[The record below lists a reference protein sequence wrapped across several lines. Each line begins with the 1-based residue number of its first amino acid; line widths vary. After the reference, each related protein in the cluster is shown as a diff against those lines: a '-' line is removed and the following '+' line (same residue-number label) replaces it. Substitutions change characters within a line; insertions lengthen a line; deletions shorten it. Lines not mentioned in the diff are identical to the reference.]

1 LLIANSNTYN
11 ILLYLEINEDFIIF
25 MFLLKSVLIMELTYW
40 NNYVE
45 NNLFLDNDGFFE
57 LPYISNSP
65 ELMVESV
72 SRMPISTN
80 HILENSIVTDNITMK
95 GEMRYRALEEGLWI
109 LASNIS
115 IKQNILAKAMY
126 NPTEVSNYYF
136 LSFAVFEYK
145 YPSDIGK
152 TNFATLLSTTC
163 TFYNPNTEANTFF
176 YEGTVGKLFNIAFDK
191 QWAEKNVLSTYN
203 NKQQEL
209 NNFLN
214 NKTGLIN
221 WLDIVPE
228 ADRLSKEMWD
238 LLKITNAQK
247 TNDIILRKQTK
258 DIIVDF
264 FANALKD
271 DRFKIYEPL
280 KTPDYAN
287 VAKADKIILQNL
299 STRFIGVEAIAK
311 AVNISPTKLKAI
323 FKSIFGFSMLQY
335 HKEKNML
342 LAKQLIEKSNIQIKN
357 IAITAGFESS
367 GKFSAAFKKRF
378 GLLPSDIRAK

>member
-1 LLIANSNTYN
+1 MAA
-11 ILLYLEINEDFIIF
+11 
-25 MFLLKSVLIMELTYW
+25 MELNDW
-40 NNYVE
+40 NDYVE
-45 NNLFLDNDGFFE
+45 NNLFVYNDGFFE
-57 LPYISNSP
+57 LPYISNTP

-72 SRMPISTN
+72 SQMPISRHN
-80 HILENSIVTDNITMK
+80 KFENSIVTDNANMK
-95 GEMRYRALEEGLWI
+95 GEMRYRKLEEGLWI
-109 LASNIS
+109 MASNIS
-115 IKQNILAKAMY
+115 IKQNILARAMY
-126 NPTEVSNYYF
+126 NPTELSNYYF

-191 QWAEKNVLSTYN
+191 QWAENNILSKYN
-203 NKQQEL
+203 DEQQEL

-214 NKTGLIN
+214 NETGLIN

-228 ADRLSKEMWD
+228 ADRLSKEMWE
-238 LLKITNAQK
+238 LLKITKAQK
-247 TNDIILRKQTK
+247 VNDTILLKQTK

-271 DRFKIYEPL
+271 DRLKIYEPL

-299 STRFIGVEAIAK
+299 STRFIGVGAIAK

-335 HKEKNML
+335 HKEKNMM
-342 LAKQLIEKSNIQIKN
+342 LAKQLIEKSNMQIKN
-357 IAITAGFESS
+357 IAITAGFESA

-378 GLLPSDIRAK
+378 GVLPSDIRAK

>member
-1 LLIANSNTYN
+1 MGL
-11 ILLYLEINEDFIIF
+11 
-25 MFLLKSVLIMELTYW
+25 
-40 NNYVE
+40 NNWSKHVE
-45 NNLFLDNDGFFE
+45 NNLFVQNDGFFE

-72 SRMPISTN
+72 SQMPISTHN
-80 HILENSIVTDNITMK
+80 KSENSIVTDNVNMK
-95 GEMRYRALEEGLWI
+95 GEMRYRALEKGLWI

-126 NPTEVSNYYF
+126 NTAELCNYYF

-145 YPSDIGK
+145 YPSDIGQ
-152 TNFATLLSTTC
+152 TNFTTLLSTTC
-163 TFYNPNTEANTFF
+163 TFYKPNTEANTFF
-176 YEGTVGKLFNIAFDK
+176 YEGTEGKLFNIAFDK
-191 QWAEKNVLSTYN
+191 QWAEKNILCKHN
-203 NKQQEL
+203 DEQQEL

-214 NKTGLIN
+214 NDTGLIN

-228 ADRLSKEMWD
+228 ADRLSKEMWE
-238 LLKITNAQK
+238 LLKITNVQK
-247 TNDIILRKQTK
+247 VKDTILRKQTK
-258 DIIVDF
+258 EIIVDF
-264 FANALKD
+264 FVNALKD
-271 DRFKIYEPL
+271 DRLKIFEPL
-280 KTPDYAN
+280 KNPDYAN

-299 STRFIGVEAIAK
+299 SARFIGVGAIAK
-311 AVNISPTKLKAI
+311 AVNISPTKLKTI

-357 IAITAGFESS
+357 IALTAGFESS

-378 GLLPSDIRAK
+378 GVLPSDVRAK